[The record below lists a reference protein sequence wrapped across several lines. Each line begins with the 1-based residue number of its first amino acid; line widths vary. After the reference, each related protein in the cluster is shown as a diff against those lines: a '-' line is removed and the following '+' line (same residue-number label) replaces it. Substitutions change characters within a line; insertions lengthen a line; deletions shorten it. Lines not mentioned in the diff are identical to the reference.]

1 MRIRSRQVLRGLS
14 ASLTAIALLP
24 ACGANG
30 LSSGK
35 TSTLGTSTRT
45 SATAAPATTAIVA
58 PPTTQGPQ
66 TVQGPRTEKWIDLQ
80 VGDCLADV
88 PAVDLGIVIVTIVD
102 CATTHAA
109 EVYLRAPMEVNAAI
123 ADVANQEC
131 AAGFSQYTGRS
142 MDGGPFAVTYLID
155 SNQDRTSANPAP
167 STAIC
172 LLQGANGQPLTES
185 ARRTAGH

>member
-1 MRIRSRQVLRGLS
+1 MRIRGGQVFRGLS

-30 LSSGK
+30 LTAGK
-35 TSTLGTSTRT
+35 TSTLGTSTMA
-45 SATAAPATTAIVA
+45 SATAAPTTTAIVA
-58 PPTTQGPQ
+58 PPTTQGPR

-80 VGDCLADV
+80 VGDCLADI
-88 PAVDLGIVIVTIVD
+88 PAVDLGVVTVAIVD

-109 EVYLRAPMEVNAAI
+109 EAYLRAPMEVNAAI
-123 ADVANQEC
+123 ADVANQAC

-142 MDGGPFAVTYLID
+142 MDGSPFDVTYLID

-172 LLQGANGQPLTES
+172 LLQAANGQPLTES